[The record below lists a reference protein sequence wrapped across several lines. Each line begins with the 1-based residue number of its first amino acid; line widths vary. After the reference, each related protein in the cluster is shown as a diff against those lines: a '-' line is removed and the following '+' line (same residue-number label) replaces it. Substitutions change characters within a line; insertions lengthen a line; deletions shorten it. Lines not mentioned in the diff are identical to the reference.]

1 MGNDLPH
8 VRFLNCCNQKDEEEE
23 KEDDDN
29 YDGPRDTYIN
39 CTCCYSRALN
49 IANEQEKGGGGEGE
63 SVLQCKK
70 RRRVWW
76 SETVSHKGRENTK
89 S

>member
-8 VRFLNCCNQKDEEEE
+8 IRLLNCCNK
-23 KEDDDN
+23 KDDDDE

-39 CTCCYSRALN
+39 CTCCYSRAVN
-49 IANEQEKGGGGEGE
+49 IANEQEKEKESAGEGGGE

-76 SETVSHKGRENTK
+76 SETVSHKTRKE
-89 S
+89 

>member
-8 VRFLNCCNQKDEEEE
+8 VRFLNCCNQKGDDDDEE
-23 KEDDDN
+23 KEDD

-49 IANEQEKGGGGEGE
+49 IANEEEKGGGEGE